1 MAGSSSLR
9 EKKFRKRNEA
19 LMSGGAGA
27 ALCLAA
33 LVVHLQEAGL
43 GGGPGSYDTEDDGQ
57 VHTGLADG
65 LIGGGHQESSG
76 DDHDQRDDDDQ
87 DVGID
92 VLHDSFL
99 LEDEF
104 LFSML
109 RCLAVVTT

>member
-1 MAGSSSLR
+1 
-9 EKKFRKRNEA
+9 
-19 LMSGGAGA
+19 MSGGAGA
-27 ALCLAA
+27 ALRLAV
-33 LVVHLQEAGL
+33 LTVHFQETGL
-43 GGGPGSYDTEDDGQ
+43 GGSPGSYGTEDDGQ

-65 LIGGGHQESSG
+65 LVGGGHQESGG
-76 DDHDQRDDDDQ
+76 DDHDKRDDDDQ

-109 RCLAVVTT
+109 SLLAVVTT